1 MTNATQTQEQVQVQN
16 ATVALMQNMVNKV
29 LVNGKEV
36 YVVVPNIKTF
46 KVEAVEKLT
55 VRPNKRR
62 TDEKRFHWLLH
73 TFVRQSQNL
82 AGKHMNVHL
91 LSATDKETLFRTEKG
106 HFVTMEKLMAK
117 PELAAKV

>member
-1 MTNATQTQEQVQVQN
+1 MTAQTQATQAQN
-16 ATVALMQNMVNKV
+16 TVTLMQNMVNKV

-55 VRPNKRR
+55 SRPNKRR
-62 TDEKRFHWLLH
+62 TPEKRFHWLLH
-73 TFVRQSQNL
+73 TFVRQTQNMN
-82 AGKHMNVHL
+82 GKHMNVHL

>member
-36 YVVVPNIKTF
+36 YVVVPNIKQF
-46 KVEAVEKLT
+46 KVQAVEQLT

-73 TFVRQSQNL
+73 TFVRSTQPMK
-82 AGKHMNVHL
+82 GKHMNVHL
-91 LSATDKETLFRTEKG
+91 LSATDKENLFRNEKG
-106 HFVTMEKLMAK
+106 HYVTMEKLMAK

>member
-1 MTNATQTQEQVQVQN
+1 MTAQTQATQAQN
-16 ATVALMQNMVNKV
+16 TVTLMQNMVNKV

-36 YVVVPNIKTF
+36 FVVVPNIKKF
-46 KVEAVEKLT
+46 KVEAVEQLT

-73 TFVRQSQNL
+73 TFVRQTQNM

-91 LSATDKETLFRTEKG
+91 LSATDKDTLFRNEKG
-106 HFVTMEKLMAK
+106 AFVTMEKLMAK

>member
-82 AGKHMNVHL
+82 GGKHMNVHL
-91 LSATDKETLFRTEKG
+91 LSATDKDNLFRTEKG
-106 HFVTMEKLMAK
+106 HFVTMEKLMTK

>member
-1 MTNATQTQEQVQVQN
+1 MTNATQTTQN
-16 ATVALMQNMVNKV
+16 ATVALMSNMVNKV

-36 YVVVPNIKTF
+36 FVVVPNIKTF
-46 KVEAVEKLT
+46 KVEAVQKLT

-73 TFVRQSQNL
+73 TFVRQTQNMN
-82 AGKHMNVHL
+82 GKHMNVHL
-91 LSATDKETLFRTEKG
+91 LSATDKDTLFRNEKG
-106 HFVTMEKLMAK
+106 AFVTMEKLMAK

>member
-1 MTNATQTQEQVQVQN
+1 MTAQTQATQAQD
-16 ATVALMQNMVNKV
+16 TVTLMQNMVNKV

-55 VRPNKRR
+55 SRPNKRR
-62 TDEKRFHWLLH
+62 TPEKRFHWLLH
-73 TFVRQSQNL
+73 TFVRQTQNL

-91 LSATDKETLFRTEKG
+91 LSATDKDGLFRNEKG
-106 HFVTMEKLMAK
+106 HFVTTEKLMAN
-117 PELAAKV
+117 PEAVPTV